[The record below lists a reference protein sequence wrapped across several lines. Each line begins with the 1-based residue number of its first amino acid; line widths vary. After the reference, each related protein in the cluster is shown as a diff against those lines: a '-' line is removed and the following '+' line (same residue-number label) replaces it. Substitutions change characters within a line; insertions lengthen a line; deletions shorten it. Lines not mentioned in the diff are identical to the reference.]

1 MLELKPI
8 LNALRRSKV
17 GAILLLIQIA
27 ITTAIVSNAAFI
39 IQDRLNYLQQDTG
52 YPEQDIF
59 SLTVL
64 TFGKDR
70 DLSQQFE
77 EDESMIRGLPGV
89 ADAALTNAVPL
100 SGSGSASGIGLQPA
114 PESGRS
120 VRAGYLLGDDHMLN
134 TLGLEVSDGRNF
146 YADEVIIAQD
156 RTKLPEVGIASRS
169 FVEEA
174 FPDEDGLGKI
184 IYMGDRP
191 FKIIGIVEK
200 MKGPWLKDSR
210 SDNLVIFPFVQA
222 STYQHIIVH
231 TERGQRDAVMR
242 TIEDRML
249 EAYDK
254 RVITNVIALDENK
267 RQYNASDTLMMRM
280 LVVLIVVLVAV
291 TALGIFGLTLFN
303 ISKRTRQ
310 IGTRRALGA
319 RKSDIIRYFLVENTV
334 ICAGGLI
341 VGCIGAIL
349 MSQQLL
355 EQFSLPALDMWY
367 VAGTALMVLVMTL
380 LAVISPARRAA
391 KISPSVATRSI

>member
-39 IQDRLNYLQQDTG
+39 IQDRLSYLQQETG

-59 SLTVL
+59 SLTIL

-77 EDESMIRGLPGV
+77 EDEAMIRALPGV
-89 ADAALTNAVPL
+89 VDASLTNAVPL
-100 SGSGSASGIGLQPA
+100 SGSGSATGIGLQPE
-114 PESGRS
+114 PEP
-120 VRAGYLLGDDHMLN
+120 VRNIRTGYLSGDEHMLT
-134 TLGLEVSDGRNF
+134 TLGVEVSEGRNF
-146 YADEVIIAQD
+146 YPDEVVVTQD
-156 RTKLPEVGIASRS
+156 RTKVPNVAIASKA
-169 FVEEA
+169 FLEEA
-174 FPDEDGLGKI
+174 YPDESGLGKVM
-184 IYMGDRP
+184 YMGDRP
-191 FKIIGIVEK
+191 FKIIGIVDS

-210 SDNLVIFPFVQA
+210 PDNVVIFPYTRA
-222 STYQHIIVH
+222 ETYQKIMVR
-231 TERGQRDAVMR
+231 TEPGQRDAVMR
-242 TIEDRML
+242 IIEEKML
-249 EAYDK
+249 DAYDK
-254 RVITNVIALDENK
+254 RVISNVIALDENK

-280 LVVLIVVLVAV
+280 LIVLIVVLVGV

-319 RKSDIIRYFLVENTV
+319 RKSDIIRYFLVENAV
-334 ICAGGLI
+334 ICLGGLL
-341 VGCIGAIL
+341 VGCIGAIA
-349 MSQQLL
+349 MGQQLL
-355 EQFSLPALDMWY
+355 AQFSLPALDMWY
-367 VAGTALMVLVMTL
+367 VAGTAIMVLAMTL

-391 KISPSVATRSI
+391 RISPSVATRSI

>member
-39 IQDRLNYLQQDTG
+39 IQDRISYLQQETG

-77 EDESMIRGLPGV
+77 EDEEMLRALPGV
-89 ADAALTNAVPL
+89 VDAALSNVVPL
-100 SGSGSASGIGLQPA
+100 SGSGSATGVGLQPA
-114 PESGRS
+114 PEPGRT
-120 VRAGYLLGDDHMLN
+120 VRAAYLSSDEHILN
-134 TLGLEVSDGRNF
+134 TLGLSVSEGRNF
-146 YADEVIIAQD
+146 HADEVLVTQD
-156 RTKLPEVGIASRS
+156 RSSVPSVAIASRT
-169 FVEEA
+169 FLDEA
-174 FPDEDGLGKI
+174 FPDGSGLGKVM
-184 IYMGDRP
+184 YLGDSP
-191 FKIIGIVEK
+191 FKIVGIIDKV
-200 MKGPWLKDSR
+200 KGPWLQDSR
-210 SDNLVIFPFVQA
+210 PDNVLFFAHVNA
-222 STYQHIIVH
+222 STLQHIIVH
-231 TERGQRDAVMR
+231 TEPGQRDAVMK
-242 TIEDRML
+242 IVEEKML

-254 RVITNVIALDENK
+254 RVISNVIALDENK

-280 LVVLIVVLVAV
+280 LVVLIVVLVGV

-319 RKSDIIRYFLVENTV
+319 RKSDIMRYFLVENTV
-334 ICAGGLI
+334 ICLGGLI

-349 MSQQLL
+349 MGQQLL
-355 EQFSLPALDMWY
+355 AQFSLPALDKGY
-367 VAGTALMVLVMTL
+367 IAGTAILVLLMTL